1 MIDLF
6 LTNSL
11 HKTLIDGLEWCGLLV
26 DYCDVL
32 SAVWTLILTAP
43 IYCRGST
50 GEQVKFCSFSLTLIN
65 KQSHLLHWMA
75 WGWVNYQQMF
85 IFIPLMIIPR
95 EIQQRLK
102 LSQPALVSHT
112 WSECQSVK
120 RMRKEERHFKQRD
133 EGDEYLN
140 ECVSIQ
146 VRCKSERKSRK
157 LHKSIITNDLEMI
170 RKEWK
175 VKDREGDKISVR
187 WMKSDMCR

>member
-43 IYCRGST
+43 IYCRGPT

-95 EIQQRLK
+95 EIQQRMK
-102 LSQPALVSHT
+102 IVPTSPCLSYLIWMSI
-112 WSECQSVK
+112 SETN
-120 RMRKEERHFKQRD
+120 EE
-133 EGDEYLN
+133 G
-140 ECVSIQ
+140 
-146 VRCKSERKSRK
+146 
-157 LHKSIITNDLEMI
+157 
-170 RKEWK
+170 
-175 VKDREGDKISVR
+175 RETF
-187 WMKSDMCR
+187 